1 VKNDF
6 SKVLKEYRDS
16 EPKTGVTI
24 LETAAAGGNNL
35 KKKASILKASLP
47 GFDADALAETID
59 SIVIQ
64 ESDALARLAS
74 YVYEDGNAFC
84 DLSDINNKI
93 KNQLSIALASREI
106 EITDEQLEK
115 A

>member
-1 VKNDF
+1 
-6 SKVLKEYRDS
+6 
-16 EPKTGVTI
+16 
-24 LETAAAGGNNL
+24 
-35 KKKASILKASLP
+35 
-47 GFDADALAETID
+47 AETID

-115 A
+115 AFDYFLGVIDNYIIERHKTKTDALARPIKFEEIISILN